1 MANKKTVELKPSRQ
15 ASANLKELAKR
26 ARGINDRFQAQGRRF
41 SDSAETIRAD
51 RDSR

>member
-1 MANKKTVELKPSRQ
+1 MADKKIMELKPSRR
-15 ASANLKELAKR
+15 ANPDLKKLAER
-26 ARGINDRFQAQGRRF
+26 AREINDRFVAEGLRF

>member
-1 MANKKTVELKPSRQ
+1 MAGKKTIELKPSRK
-15 ASANLKELAKR
+15 ANANLKELAER
-26 ARGINDRFQAQGRRF
+26 ARRINDRFQTQGRRF